1 MTGMPHPLDLLAQA
15 VNVAGNSLHAA
26 SGVRPTSPTPCSE
39 WDLGTLVFHVADSA
53 ATLRELIAGDAPGP
67 PPAAGCV
74 PAQRELRRLAQAVHD
89 APRQDPAVELIA
101 LTGSFELT
109 IHAWDINQATGSTER
124 LPADLVSTLL
134 TFAPVVLNDIDHAG
148 LFATSRPPTA
158 SQCTD
163 TEQLLALFGRGP
175 RNGVT

>member
-1 MTGMPHPLDLLAQA
+1 MPHPLDLLAQA
-15 VNVAGNSLHAA
+15 VNVASNSLHTAR
-26 SGVRPTSPTPCSE
+26 GILPTSPTPCSE
-39 WDLGTLVFHVADSA
+39 WDLGTLVFHLADSA
-53 ATLRELIAGDAPGP
+53 ATLRELIVGDAPGA

-74 PAQRELRRLAQAVHD
+74 PAQRELRRLRDAVHD

-134 TFAPVVLNDIDHAG
+134 NFAPVVLNDIDHAG
-148 LFATSRPPTA
+148 LFATTRPPTA
-158 SQCTD
+158 GQCA
-163 TEQLLALFGRGP
+163 EAERLLALFGRGP
-175 RNGVT
+175 GPGHVPTV